1 MKTSVLGQHFGLT
14 PSVEDIVRDT
24 IIEDNSEEAFYVVD
38 IQDILRKHKKWLLNM
53 PRVQPYYAIKCNP
66 TPIVLELL
74 SSLGVG
80 FDCASKNEIDAV
92 MNIGVTPNRIIY
104 ANPCKTKSFIKHAAD
119 VGVDVMTFD
128 NELELLKVR
137 QFHPNAKMVLRIKV
151 DDSHAVCRLG
161 LKFGADIEKVPQLL
175 QTAKNIGVNI
185 IGCSFHVGSGCESA
199 DAYTE
204 AIANAKYVFD
214 LGRQLGFK
222 MTFLDIGGG
231 FPGTSVTKV
240 RFEDTAEAVTK
251 ALDIHFPAVD
261 ELGNESNVTI
271 IAEPGRY
278 YVASAFTLAT
288 NIIAKRSVPM
298 EDQTAMMYYL
308 NDGVYGSFNCTIFDH
323 WIVDPI
329 PFPIDGSMDERQTHL
344 TTLWGPT
351 CDSMDCIKRDVVM
364 PEMHIGEWVL
374 FKEMGAYTICAG
386 SEFNGFKMP
395 ALLYYVPAY
404 TLQMLQHLP
413 NWGRISAILDIHD
426 NDGDSTAMDVYDVDH
441 SLELISVH

>member
-1 MKTSVLGQHFGLT
+1 MKTSVFGHNFGET
-14 PSVEDIVRDT
+14 TTVENIVRDT
-24 IIEDNSEEAFYVVD
+24 IIEGDSEDAFYVVD

-53 PRVQPYYAIKCNP
+53 PRVQPFYAVKCNP

-74 SSLGVG
+74 SALGIG
-80 FDCASKNEIDAV
+80 FDCASKAEIDSV
-92 MNIGVTPNRIIY
+92 LNLGVSPKNIIY
-104 ANPCKTKSFIKHAAD
+104 ANPCKTKSFIRHAAD
-119 VGVDVMTFD
+119 VGVDLMTFD
-128 NELELLKVR
+128 NELELYKIR

-161 LKFGADIEKVPQLL
+161 LKFGADIDKVSHLL
-175 QTAKNIGVNI
+175 QTAKNIGVNVV
-185 IGCSFHVGSGCESA
+185 GCSFHVGSGCESA

-222 MTFLDIGGG
+222 MNFLDIGGG
-231 FPGTSVTKV
+231 FPGTSITKV
-240 RFEDTAEAVTK
+240 TFEETSKAVNT

-261 ELGNESNVTI
+261 EMGNESDLTI
-271 IAEPGRY
+271 IAEPGRF

-288 NIIAKRSVPM
+288 NIIAKRTVQM
-298 EDQTAMMYYL
+298 EDQQMAQMYYL

-323 WIVDPI
+323 WVVEPT
-329 PFPIDGSMDERQTHL
+329 PFPIDESLEDRQSYL
-344 TTLWGPT
+344 TTIWGPT
-351 CDSMDCIKRDVVM
+351 CDSMDCIKRDVIM

-395 ALLYYVPAY
+395 ALQYYVPGF

-413 NWGRISAILDIHD
+413 NWSRIASILEIEEEESQ
-426 NDGDSTAMDVYDVDH
+426 NMDVYDLDH
-441 SLELISVH
+441 SLEMITVH

>member
-1 MKTSVLGQHFGLT
+1 MKTSVFGHNFGET
-14 PSVEDIVRDT
+14 TTVENIVRDT
-24 IIEDNSEEAFYVVD
+24 IIEGDSEDAFYVVD

-53 PRVQPYYAIKCNP
+53 PRVQPFYAVKCNP

-74 SSLGVG
+74 SALGIG
-80 FDCASKNEIDAV
+80 FDCASKAEIDSV
-92 MNIGVTPNRIIY
+92 LNLGVSPKNIIY
-104 ANPCKTKSFIKHAAD
+104 ANPCKTKSFIRHAAD
-119 VGVDVMTFD
+119 VGVDLMTFD
-128 NELELLKVR
+128 NELELYKIR

-161 LKFGADIEKVPQLL
+161 LKFGADIDKVSHLL
-175 QTAKNIGVNI
+175 QTAKNIGVNVV
-185 IGCSFHVGSGCESA
+185 GCSFHVGSGCESA

-222 MTFLDIGGG
+222 MNFLDIGGG
-231 FPGTSVTKV
+231 FPGTSITKV
-240 RFEDTAEAVTK
+240 TFEETSKAVNT

-261 ELGNESNVTI
+261 EMGNESDLTI
-271 IAEPGRY
+271 IAEPGRF

-288 NIIAKRSVPM
+288 NIIAKRTVQM
-298 EDQTAMMYYL
+298 EDQQMAQMYYL

-323 WIVDPI
+323 WVVEPT
-329 PFPIDGSMDERQTHL
+329 PFPIDESLEDRQSYL
-344 TTLWGPT
+344 TTIWGPT
-351 CDSMDCIKRDVVM
+351 CDSMDCIKRDVIM

-395 ALLYYVPAY
+395 ALQYYVPGY

-413 NWGRISAILDIHD
+413 NWSRIASILEIEEEESQ
-426 NDGDSTAMDVYDVDH
+426 NMDVYDLDH
-441 SLELISVH
+441 SLEMITVH

>member
-1 MKTSVLGQHFGLT
+1 MKTSVFGHNFGET
-14 PSVEDIVRDT
+14 TTVENVVRDT
-24 IIEDNSEEAFYVVD
+24 IIEGDSEDAFYVVD

-53 PRVQPYYAIKCNP
+53 PRVQPFYAVKCNP

-74 SSLGVG
+74 SALGIG
-80 FDCASKNEIDAV
+80 FDCASKAEIDSV
-92 MNIGVTPNRIIY
+92 LNLGVSPKNIIY
-104 ANPCKTKSFIKHAAD
+104 ANPCKTKSFIRHAAD
-119 VGVDVMTFD
+119 VGVDLMTFD
-128 NELELLKVR
+128 NELELYKIR

-161 LKFGADIEKVPQLL
+161 LKFGADIDKVSHLL
-175 QTAKNIGVNI
+175 QTAKNIGVNVV
-185 IGCSFHVGSGCESA
+185 GCSFHVGSGCESA

-222 MTFLDIGGG
+222 MNFLDIGGG
-231 FPGTSVTKV
+231 FPGTSITKV
-240 RFEDTAEAVTK
+240 TFEETSKAVNT

-261 ELGNESNVTI
+261 EMGNESDLTI
-271 IAEPGRY
+271 IAEPGRF

-288 NIIAKRSVPM
+288 NIIAKRTVQM
-298 EDQTAMMYYL
+298 EDQQMAQMYYL

-323 WIVDPI
+323 WVVEPT
-329 PFPIDGSMDERQTHL
+329 PFPIDESLEDRQSYL
-344 TTLWGPT
+344 TTIWGPT
-351 CDSMDCIKRDVVM
+351 CDSMDCIKRDVIM

-395 ALLYYVPAY
+395 ALQYYVPGF

-413 NWGRISAILDIHD
+413 NWSRIASILEIEEEESQ
-426 NDGDSTAMDVYDVDH
+426 NMDVYDLDH
-441 SLELISVH
+441 SLEMITVH

>member
-1 MKTSVLGQHFGLT
+1 MKTSVLGQNFSET
-14 PSVEDIVRDT
+14 TTVEDIVRDT
-24 IIEDNSEEAFYVVD
+24 IIDSNSEEAFYVVD

-53 PRVQPYYAIKCNP
+53 PRVQPFYAVKCNP

-74 SSLGVG
+74 SALGIG
-80 FDCASKNEIDAV
+80 FDCASKAEIDSV
-92 MNIGVTPNRIIY
+92 LKLGVSPKNIIY
-104 ANPCKTKSFIKHAAD
+104 ANPCKTKSYIRHASE
-119 VGVDVMTFD
+119 VGVDLMTFD
-128 NELELLKVR
+128 NELELYKVR
-137 QFHPNAKMVLRIKV
+137 QLHPNAKMVIRIKV

-161 LKFGADIEKVPQLL
+161 LKFGADIEKVHHLL
-175 QTAKNIGVNI
+175 QTAKNIGVNVV
-185 IGCSFHVGSGCESA
+185 GCSFHVGSGCESA

-222 MTFLDIGGG
+222 MNFLDIGGG

-240 RFEDTAEAVTK
+240 SFEETSKAVNE

-261 ELGNESNVTI
+261 ETELTI

-288 NIIAKRSVPM
+288 NIIAKRNVEM
-298 EDQTAMMYYL
+298 EDKQMAQMYYL

-323 WIVDPI
+323 WVVEPV
-329 PFPIDGSMDERQTHL
+329 PFPIDDSLEDRQNYL
-344 TTLWGPT
+344 TTIWGPT
-351 CDSMDCIKRDVVM
+351 CDSMDCIKRDVIM
-364 PEMHIGEWVL
+364 PEMHIGEWIL

-395 ALLYYVPAY
+395 ALQYYVPVY

-413 NWGRISAILDIHD
+413 NWSRIASILEID
-426 NDGDSTAMDVYDVDH
+426 NEETTPMDVFDLDH
-441 SLELISVH
+441 SLEMITVH